1 MRWRGCFTLV
11 VGFWLVFADGAP
23 AQSQTGTI
31 FGRAVDVSGGAVA
44 GADVR
49 LRQVETDRVST
60 TTAAADG
67 SYIFPA
73 ASPGEYEITA
83 KAPNLESAARLVQL
97 NVGRRVAVDIALAPE
112 QLRMQVEV
120 ETGVPAIDIGKAS
133 VGTVIPRE
141 GLAHLPLNQREFLPL
156 ALLSGGTHANAPGSE
171 LSTQN
176 NSGLHVNG
184 AREVSNNFL
193 LDGVDNNDIYIN
205 RLVVS
210 PPLDSVRE
218 FRLHAS
224 SYRAEFG
231 RSAGAQVNVVSRS
244 GTNDLHA
251 SVYEYVRNDNF
262 DARNFFDP
270 AEQPIPPFRRNQ
282 FGVSLGGPIVRRKMF
297 FFGGYEG
304 TRIKDAATRTAS
316 LPTPGMREGDFS
328 AAPAPVNDIFTQA
341 PFPDNMIPVAR
352 QSAGGR
358 SLASN
363 WPDPNRAD
371 PVQNFVSTPL
381 GDGLVNQWYGRVD
394 RYIGGSDALMF
405 RYNLSHARSLYPFGD
420 DSDVP
425 GFGNFTLDRGQN
437 LVASNTHV
445 FTPFTI
451 LETRWGFNRLRRE
464 VLHQNSG
471 NDIGGGLGIPGLSTD
486 PRFTGF
492 PAVNVAGFS
501 SLADDVAL
509 PILREDNTY
518 HLVANMAHADQRHA
532 YKWGFE
538 YRRVTIDGIQGL
550 FGRGQFNF
558 LGAVSQHPVAD
569 LLLGFPTFTIRT
581 SVDNPFKQRASF
593 WNGYLQDDWKIT
605 NRLTLN
611 LGARYERNSPAV
623 DADDRFMQFDLKA
636 QQLVPAGAAPLGRAG
651 YASDGNNFAPRAGLS
666 WNPGKTLVFRVGYGI
681 YHEVNVMEA
690 NSGLYFNPPFF
701 DLRIFFPSQTRLL
714 TLGNPFPGE
723 GFAPPA
729 SVNAIQPDFR
739 TGYAQHFNTGVE
751 KALGG
756 KIVVRAAYIGSKG
769 SKLLR
774 RRDLNQ
780 PPAGSRDVNSRR
792 PIAGF
797 ANVAL
802 FESAASSVY
811 HSSVFSL
818 ERRFAD
824 GLGFTGAFT
833 WSKSID
839 DASAFLSSRG
849 DQAFP
854 QNSHDFRAERGLS
867 NFDQRNRFVFTTTYE
882 LPFRNAAARGW
893 RLLAIGAF
901 GSGRPFTPRLS
912 EDNSNTGNTG
922 GIFGAD
928 RPDVVGD
935 PNSGEATPER
945 FFNTSAF
952 ATPAALTFGNA
963 GRNILT
969 GPGFASL
976 DLAIVRTLRIA
987 DKATIDIRAEAFN
1000 LTNHTNFDL
1009 PQHFSDQPTF
1019 GRIQAAG
1026 ASRQIQI
1033 GLRIGF

>member
-1 MRWRGCFTLV
+1 MRRRDRFA
-11 VGFWLVFADGAP
+11 LVFGLLLAAKAP
-23 AQSQTGTI
+23 AQSPTGTI
-31 FGRAVDVSGGAVA
+31 FGRAVDASGGAVA
-44 GADVR
+44 GAEVR
-49 LRQVETDRVST
+49 LRQVETDRVLRT
-60 TTAAADG
+60 AAAADG

-73 ASPGEYEITA
+73 LSPGEYEIEA
-83 KAPNLESAARLVQL
+83 QAPNLASAPRRAQL
-97 NVGRRVAVDIALAPE
+97 HVGRRVALDVVLAPE
-112 QLRMQVEV
+112 RLRTQVDIEA
-120 ETGVPAIDIGKAS
+120 GAAAIDVGKAS
-133 VGTVIPRE
+133 TGTVIPRE
-141 GLAHLPLNQREFLPL
+141 GLAHLPLNRREFLPL
-156 ALLSGGTHANAPGSE
+156 ALLSGGVHANAPGSE

-176 NSGLHVNG
+176 DSGLHVNG

-205 RLVVS
+205 RIVVS

-224 SYRAEFG
+224 SYQAEFG

-244 GTNDLHA
+244 GTNDLHG
-251 SVYEYVRNDNF
+251 SVYEYARNDNF

-270 AEQPIPPFRRNQ
+270 AGQPIPPYRRNQ
-282 FGVSLGGPIVRRKMF
+282 FGVSLGGPLVRRKMF

-304 TRIKDAATRTAS
+304 TRIDDAATRTAAA
-316 LPTPGMREGDFS
+316 PTAAMRQGDFS
-328 AAPAPVNDIFTQA
+328 ALSAPVIDIFTQA
-341 PFPDNMIPVAR
+341 PFPGNTIPAAR
-352 QSAGGR
+352 QSAAGR
-358 SLASN
+358 ALAAY

-381 GDGLVNQWYGRVD
+381 GSGLVNQWYGRID
-394 RYIGGSDALMF
+394 RYFGGSDALMF
-405 RYNLSHARSLYPFGD
+405 RYNLSHARSFDPFGD
-420 DSDVP
+420 DSGVP

-437 LVASNTHV
+437 LVAANTHV

-464 VLHQNSG
+464 VMHQNAG
-471 NDIGGGLGIPGLSTD
+471 NDIGGGLGIPGLSAD

-509 PILREDNTY
+509 PILREDATH
-518 HLVANMAHADQRHA
+518 HLVAAMSHVDRRHA

-538 YRRVTIDGIQGL
+538 YRRAALDGIQGL

-558 LGAVSQHPVAD
+558 LGALSQHSVGD
-569 LLLGFPTFTIRT
+569 LLLGLPTFAIRA
-581 SVDNPFKQRASF
+581 SIDNPFRLRAGF
-593 WNGYLQDDWKIT
+593 WNGYLQDDWKIAA
-605 NRLTLN
+605 RLTLN
-611 LGARYERNSPAV
+611 LGVRYEYNAPAA
-623 DADDRFMQFDLKA
+623 DADDRFMQFDLA
-636 QQLVPAGAAPLGRAG
+636 ARRLAPAGAAPLGRAG
-651 YASDGNNFAPRAGLS
+651 YAPDRNNFAPRIGLS
-666 WNPGKTLVFRVGYGI
+666 WNPRKTLVVRAGYGV
-681 YHEVNVMEA
+681 YHEVHVIEA

-714 TLGNPFPGE
+714 TLDDPFPGA

-729 SVNAIQPDFR
+729 SVNALQPDFR
-739 TGYAQHFNTGVE
+739 TGYAQHFSAGVE
-751 KALGG
+751 QALAG
-756 KIVVRAAYIGSKG
+756 KIVARASYIGSKG
-769 SKLLR
+769 TKLLR

-780 PPAGSRDVNSRR
+780 PPPGPGDVNSRR

-811 HSSVFSL
+811 HSGVFSL
-818 ERRFAD
+818 ERRFAG

-839 DASAFLSSRG
+839 DVSAFLSSRG

-854 QNSHDFRAERGLS
+854 QNSNDFRAERGLS
-867 NFDQRNRFVFTTTYE
+867 NFDQRRRFVFTATYD
-882 LPFRNAAARGW
+882 LPFRNALARGW
-893 RLLAIGAF
+893 RLLAVGSF

-935 PNSGEATPER
+935 PAAGRATPER
-945 FFNTSAF
+945 FFNTAAF
-952 ATPAALTFGNA
+952 AAPAALTFGNA

-969 GPGFASL
+969 GPGLASL
-976 DLAIVRTLRIA
+976 DVAAVRTLRIA
-987 DKATIDIRAEAFN
+987 DKATIDLRAEAFN
-1000 LTNHTNFDL
+1000 LTNRANFDL
-1009 PQHFSDQPTF
+1009 PQSFSDQPTF
-1019 GRIQAAG
+1019 GRIQVAA
-1026 ASRQIQI
+1026 AARQIQF